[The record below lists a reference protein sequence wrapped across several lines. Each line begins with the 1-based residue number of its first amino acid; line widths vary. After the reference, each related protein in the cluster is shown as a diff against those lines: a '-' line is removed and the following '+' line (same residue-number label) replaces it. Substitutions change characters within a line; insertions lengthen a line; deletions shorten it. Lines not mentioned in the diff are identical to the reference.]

1 MPHSCPAPSAA
12 DRPKLE
18 VAQIFRTHGAAYRQ
32 SRALGPQQ
40 RAAMWAIEHCR
51 TETLGGHK
59 DVCTGCGHSQPA
71 YNSCRN
77 RHCPKCQAL
86 AQAAW
91 LERRKER
98 ILPTHYF
105 HVVFTIPH
113 QLNPLCRWNPRTM
126 YDLLFQAASATLLDF
141 GWGELGAQLGITAVL
156 HTWTRDL
163 QLHPHLHCVV
173 TGGGLSQDRAR
184 WVASSPSFLFPV
196 HALSKRFRGKL
207 LDGLRTLHAAHELV
221 LGDVRRSLEG
231 SFSGLLDVLYRT
243 NWVVYCK
250 APFGGPE
257 QVYGYLGRYTHRV
270 AISNSR
276 LLHLSS
282 GQVSFRTRDGNQA
295 TVTPQV
301 FLSRFLLHVLPKG
314 FVKIRHYGLMASGN
328 ATTRLEVA
336 RTLLSG
342 AAAEA
347 GSASQ
352 VASAAPPRTP
362 SQEPTPGPAAWPL
375 TTLSLLTPPPAVV
388 APSAESVDWQAQYK
402 ALTGRDLSV
411 CPRCGGVRIRKP
423 LCSEPRSVAPS
434 PPWPQDTS

>member
-1 MPHSCPAPSAA
+1 MPHPCPAASSSE
-12 DRPKLE
+12 RPKLE
-18 VAQIFRTHGAAYRQ
+18 VAQIFRAHGAAYRE
-32 SRALGPQQ
+32 SHSLGPQQ
-40 RAAMWAIEHCR
+40 RAVMWAIEHCR

-91 LERRKER
+91 LERRKAR

-113 QLNPLCRWNPRTM
+113 ELNPLCRWNPRAM

-141 GWGELGAQLGITAVL
+141 GRGELGAQLGITAVL

-163 QLHPHLHCVV
+163 QFHPHLHCVV
-173 TGGGLSQDRAR
+173 TGGGLSQDGER
-184 WVASSPSFLFPV
+184 WVASAPGFLFPV

-207 LDGLRTLHAAHELV
+207 LDGLRTLHAQQELV
-221 LGDVRRSLEG
+221 LGDQRRSLAD
-231 SFSGLLDVLYRT
+231 SFPALLDVLYRT
-243 NWVVYCK
+243 DWVVYCK

-270 AISNSR
+270 AIANSR
-276 LLHLSS
+276 LVHLDAE
-282 GQVSFRTRDGNQA
+282 QVCFRTRDGKQV

-301 FLSRFLLHVLPKG
+301 FIGRFLLHLLPKS

-336 RTLLSG
+336 RTVLSG
-342 AAAEA
+342 AASLA
-347 GSASQ
+347 GAAAQ
-352 VASAAPPRTP
+352 PAAPSTPTP
-362 SQEPTPGPAAWPL
+362 SQAPEPVVSAWPL
-375 TTLSLLTPPPAVV
+375 PTLSLLTPPPAEG
-388 APSAESVDWQAQYK
+388 ARSAELLDWQTQFK

-411 CPRCGGVRIRKP
+411 CPRCGGVRIRRP
-423 LCSEPRSVAPS
+423 LGILPRPVPIS
-434 PPWPQDTS
+434 PPSPQDTS